1 MHEWLLG
8 ELARPPII
16 ILFINL
22 IARFCFYI
30 VVGYASF
37 LLQAHFYIAIIQL
50 VQDDKVGRS
59 LAELRPVKDLFSL
72 RLLIEHHLM
81 TVLSNTNRPFALRV
95 VYGGSGVT
103 LQSLRL
109 HR

>member
-37 LLQAHFYIAIIQL
+37 LLQAHFYIAIIRL
-50 VQDDKVGRS
+50 VQDDKVGRC

-72 RLLIEHHLM
+72 RLLIEHHL
-81 TVLSNTNRPFALRV
+81 TVLSNTNRPFALCV

-103 LQSLRL
+103 L
-109 HR
+109 